1 MQPRLRHFQQGLRP
15 APYAGTERSPS
26 WHWPGMKMTTILLKL
41 AGPLQSYGVDSH
53 FETRQT
59 QRYPSKSAMIGIIA
73 ASLGLHRD
81 QDDEIQ
87 VLNQLD
93 FVVRIDQ
100 PGELLRDFHTA
111 HAIKKDGKPNRTYV
125 SHRYY
130 LQDAI
135 FIIAISGSE
144 VLMQKSF

>member
-1 MQPRLRHFQQGLRP
+1 
-15 APYAGTERSPS
+15 
-26 WHWPGMKMTTILLKL
+26 MTTILLKL

-93 FVVRIDQ
+93 FVS
-100 PGELLRDFHTA
+100 ELINQVNF
-111 HAIKKDGKPNRTYV
+111 YV
-125 SHRYY
+125 T
-130 LQDAI
+130 
-135 FIIAISGSE
+135 FIQ
-144 VLMQKSF
+144 LMP